1 MGKPQ
6 PKAKADPY
14 QAITDLI
21 ANAIGTA
28 KVFGENRRITNLVA
42 SSILR
47 FADEMNDSDAGNE
60 LLSHALSCISA
71 QDAGHVPALYS
82 ALDALLTSRA

>member
-1 MGKPQ
+1 MGKPN
-6 PKAKADPY
+6 PY
-14 QAITDLI
+14 QATANLI

-47 FADEMNDSDAGNE
+47 FAEEMNDSDAGDE
-60 LLSHALSCISA
+60 LLSHALDCISA
-71 QDAGHVPALYS
+71 RDAEHVPALHS
-82 ALDALLTSRA
+82 ALNALLTLRA

>member
-1 MGKPQ
+1 MGKH
-6 PKAKADPY
+6 KINPY
-14 QAITDLI
+14 QATADLI

-47 FADEMNDSDAGNE
+47 FAEEMDGSDAGDE
-60 LLSHALSCISA
+60 LLSHALGCIGA
-71 QDAGHVPALYS
+71 QDAGHVPTLHS
-82 ALDALLTSRA
+82 TLNALLLARA

>member
-1 MGKPQ
+1 MGKPN
-6 PKAKADPY
+6 PY
-14 QAITDLI
+14 QATANLI

-47 FADEMNDSDAGNE
+47 FAAEMDDSDAGDE

-71 QDAGHVPALYS
+71 QDAEHVPGLHLALS
-82 ALDALLTSRA
+82 TLLTSRA